1 MFQRNN
7 RGNISSK
14 VSAIIIMVI
23 GIGMM
28 IVGIWMAAVRI
39 HKDNY
44 YGLATGKV
52 TGSSYY
58 ENSDDE
64 RMYSAIYA
72 YSVDDT
78 EYELEDDDTSK
89 VPPQVGKKVEIRYNP
104 DQPADAYVGGKPLPG
119 SILMGIGITMI
130 MLSILAFVKMRKGQM
145 SGERKLVIELL
156 TGIIMLVVC
165 IGSITLIHDS
175 GEGIGLSEISIIV
188 CGIVGII
195 VIISSVKYY
204 IDVKMGRTPSESL
217 LTHLGLDAAS
227 LILDDESEGE
237 EYNIPKYLMPESEQA
252 KEVGEKSQKQE
263 YEKLDHLQGDGTQ
276 NPYSGK
282 I

>member
-1 MFQRNN
+1 
-7 RGNISSK
+7 
-14 VSAIIIMVI
+14 MVI
-23 GIGMM
+23 GIGIM
-28 IVGIWMAAVRI
+28 IVGIWMAADRL
-39 HKDNY
+39 HKDDY
-44 YGLATGKV
+44 YGSATGKV
-52 TGSSYY
+52 AGSSYY

-72 YSVDDT
+72 YSVGDT
-78 EYELEDDDTSK
+78 EYELEDDDASK
-89 VPPQVGKKVEIRYNP
+89 VPPQIGKKVEIRYDP
-104 DQPADAYVGGKPLPG
+104 EEPADAYVGGKPLPG
-119 SILMGIGITMI
+119 SILLGIGITMI
-130 MLSILAFVKMRKGQM
+130 MLSILVFVKMRKGKI
-145 SGERKLVIELL
+145 SDERKLVIELL

-165 IGSITLIHDS
+165 IGTIRLLQDG
-175 GEGIGLSEISIIV
+175 GEGIGLSEISIVV

-195 VIISSVKYY
+195 VIISSIKYY
-204 IDVKMGRTPSESL
+204 IDVKMGRTPSRSIL
-217 LTHLGLDAAS
+217 SHLGLDAVS

-252 KEVGEKSQKQE
+252 ETVGEKSQKQE